1 MLKIENGVI
10 SLNRGD
16 DVCFTVSL
24 SDEAGNAYPME
35 EGDELVFSVKK
46 SAGSAYPVLLS
57 VRSPNCDIRLTHADT
72 RGMEVG
78 KYSAAIRLSRRGG
91 EVIVVYPQLS
101 SHGRERA
108 WNNFILDPEVV
119 E

>member
-16 DVCFTVSL
+16 DVSFIVNLT
-24 SDEAGNAYPME
+24 DETGNAYAME
-35 EGDELVFSVKK
+35 TGDELRLSVKQTAA
-46 SAGSAYPVLLS
+46 SGDPVLLDTRS
-57 VRSPNCDIRLTHADT
+57 VTNVITLTHADT
-72 RGMEVG
+72 CDLPVG

-91 EVIVVYPQLS
+91 EVIVVYPTLT

-119 E
+119 R

>member
-1 MLKIENGVI
+1 MLKIQDGVI

-16 DVCFTVSL
+16 DVRIGVQLT
-24 SDEAGNAYPME
+24 DEAGNAYTME
-35 EGDELVFSVKK
+35 NGDELVFSVKK
-46 SAGSAYPVLLS
+46 LAGSAYPVLLT
-57 VRSPNCDIRLTHADT
+57 VRSVTDEICLTHSDT
-72 RGMEVG
+72 CDMEVG
-78 KYSAAIRLSRRGG
+78 KYSAAIRLNRRGG
-91 EVIVVYPQLS
+91 EVIIVYPSLS